1 MTGAVRTAAVNPD
14 ELRQFELS
22 HPLRSGRSQAWW
34 RLAVVAEI
42 ALVLGLWEAVAAA
55 GILQANFLPPPSA
68 IVGSFIELV
77 GTPSFFGD
85 LTYTLT
91 NLAIGLAIACAIGI
105 TIGLTV
111 GWFKVLETTVGPLL
125 WVLYVTPKV
134 ALAPLIILWLGIGP
148 PSQIALVFLLAV
160 YPLMLNTID
169 GVKTI
174 DLSLLR
180 AARVFGATGA
190 RLFLRVILPAT
201 LPFVL
206 VGLRRG
212 VALGFIGAILGEF
225 LGGSV
230 GIGKT
235 LQLAVF
241 NFRLADALAIVAIM
255 LLVTNAVLL
264 AVDLARKRLAPW
276 HADSAGQPS

>member
-1 MTGAVRTAAVNPD
+1 MSGAVQIVPLDAA
-14 ELRQFELS
+14 ELQRFEAS
-22 HPLRSGRSQAWW
+22 HPVAAERNEAWW
-34 RLAVVAEI
+34 RIAVVVEVAI
-42 ALVLGLWEAVAAA
+42 ILALWEAVAAA
-55 GILQANFLPPPSA
+55 GLIKANFLPPPSA
-68 IVGSFIELV
+68 IVSSFVELI
-77 GTPSFFGD
+77 GTASFFSD
-85 LTYTLT
+85 LSYTLI
-91 NLAIGLAIACAIGI
+91 NLAIGLAIASAVGI
-105 TIGLTV
+105 AIGLTV

-125 WVLYVTPKV
+125 WILYVTPKV

-174 DLSLLR
+174 DVSLLR
-180 AARVFGATGA
+180 AGRVFGARGM
-190 RLFLRVILPAT
+190 RLFVRVILPAT

-241 NFRLADALAIVAIM
+241 NFRLADALAIVAM
-255 LLVTNAVLL
+255 MVLVTNGALL
-264 AVDLARKRLAPW
+264 ALDLVRSRVAPW
-276 HADSAGQPS
+276 HTDGAARAN

>member
-1 MTGAVRTAAVNPD
+1 MTGAVRTAAVHPD

-125 WVLYVTPKV
+125 WILYVTPKV

-276 HADSAGQPS
+276 HADSVGQPS